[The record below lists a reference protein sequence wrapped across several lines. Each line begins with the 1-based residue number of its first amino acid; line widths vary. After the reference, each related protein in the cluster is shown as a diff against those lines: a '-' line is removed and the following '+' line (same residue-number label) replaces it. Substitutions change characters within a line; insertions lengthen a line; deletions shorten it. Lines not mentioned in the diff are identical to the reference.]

1 MKNCLSS
8 FKFIPVRFL
17 PLLVC
22 ISTKNKT
29 KLKKMLNL
37 KHRLNKVEHNFA
49 NIQTAYGFLWT
60 LVSNLNAE
68 QTKMN
73 METVIILIWR
83 VVVKEEIIWK
93 ILIHHEITD
102 DITEQIVS
110 VIIQVCK
117 ELKLWIHPN
126 LRRPSFSFTYSF
138 KFNYFCIVD
147 IWTLKRNFV

>member
-1 MKNCLSS
+1 
-8 FKFIPVRFL
+8 
-17 PLLVC
+17 
-22 ISTKNKT
+22 
-29 KLKKMLNL
+29 MLNL

-93 ILIHHEITD
+93 ILTLHEITD

-117 ELKLWIHPN
+117 ELKCGFIRTYGGQVSLLLIH
-126 LRRPSFSFTYSF
+126 LSSIT
-138 KFNYFCIVD
+138 
-147 IWTLKRNFV
+147 FVL